1 MKKSKILHEFENN
14 LYSSLGGIEKMIE
27 DQIKGIREEYAQI
40 IIEQKNNLLIK
51 IADDMK
57 LDVNEL
63 KKKYL
68 KKKEII
74 NISKSIALVQTN
86 TNILDKIVIDDIIYY
101 YECKENGKVYNQ
113 SSKQVGHYK
122 ENKICLSEIDV

>member
-27 DQIKGIREEYAQI
+27 DKMKEIREEYAQI

-101 YECKENGKVYNQ
+101 YECKENGKVYNA
-113 SSKQVGHYK
+113 SSKQVGTYK
-122 ENKICLSEIDV
+122 ENKICLCEIDV